1 MPQRSIAGDGVIARL
16 RHLPPA
22 GRFKTMSNLL
32 SRLRPSLSAIRFRP
46 RLLDLLHEGYTRRAA
61 TDDVLSGIT
70 VGLIALPL
78 ALALGVASLPAGVA
92 TPFPAPAIGIFTAII
107 GGFIVAC
114 LGGSRVQ
121 ISGPTAAFVAV
132 ILLIVEKHGF
142 DGLLLATLMSGVI
155 LILMGSFGL
164 GTLIKF
170 IPYPVTSGFTT
181 GIAVTLIAG
190 QAASFLGIGG
200 AAPRE
205 FFEKMHWLLERL
217 PGVNIPTVLL
227 AVGAFLLI
235 HFWPKLRGILP
246 ADRIPGAIVAMV
258 LAAGLVGWL
267 GWDRVFGIATVGSQF
282 GPEAIPHSLPPL
294 VWPEITLERIRDLI
308 GPATTIALLGAIES
322 LLSAVV
328 ADGLINDRHDSNTEL
343 IAQGIANLACPLFC
357 GLPVTGAIARTS
369 ANVKAGGRTPVSG
382 MVHAVTLLLIVL
394 VLAPFAQFV
403 PMAAIAAVLMIVAF
417 RMGEWHELMR
427 LRKMPRSDALVLLTT
442 FSLTVIFDLVIA
454 VEVGMVLAAVLF
466 IKRMAETTEISAITT
481 RDELETPEQVMH
493 GKDVPDGVVVFR
505 IFGPFFFGA
514 AEKMEDAL
522 QRVGGL
528 PKVLILRMQLVPAMD
543 ATALN
548 ALESIVERM
557 QAAGGT
563 VILSG
568 PHRQPLD
575 MMMKAGFVQTL
586 GRANIRAHF
595 DDALV
600 RAREILGLPPAAET
614 PAQT

>member
-1 MPQRSIAGDGVIARL
+1 MASEDNSTPDLAGY
-16 RHLPPA
+16 
-22 GRFKTMSNLL
+22 
-32 SRLRPSLSAIRFRP
+32 RPLASSKFRP
-46 RLLDLLHEGYTRRAA
+46 RIFDVFKGYNREHVVADT
-61 TDDVLSGIT
+61 LSGVT

-78 ALALGVASLPAGVA
+78 ALALGIASLPSGIP

-107 GGFIVAC
+107 GGFIVSL

-121 ISGPTAAFVAV
+121 ISGPTAAFVTV
-132 ILLIVEKHGF
+132 VLLIVDKHGF
-142 DGLLLATLMSGVI
+142 DGLLLATMMAGVI

-164 GTLIKF
+164 GTLIKY

-181 GIAVTLIAG
+181 GIAVTLIGG
-190 QAASFLGIGG
+190 QAASFLGIG
-200 AAPRE
+200 AIQPRE
-205 FFEKMHWLLERL
+205 FVEKVPWLMEHL
-217 PGVNIPTVLL
+217 PTLNWPTLL
-227 AVGAFLLI
+227 MAVAAAALIINWPRFRAF
-235 HFWPKLRGILP
+235 LP

-258 LAAGLVGWL
+258 VTAGLVGFL
-267 GWDRVFGIATVGSQF
+267 GWGRSFGIATVGSQF
-282 GPEAIPHSLPPL
+282 GPHAIPHSLPPIT
-294 VWPEITLERIRDLI
+294 WPEFSLDRIRDLI

-343 IAQGIANLACPLFC
+343 IAQGVANLACPLFC

-369 ANVKAGGRTPVSG
+369 ANVKAGGRTPVAG
-382 MVHAVTLLLIVL
+382 MVHALTLLTIVL
-394 VLAPFAQFV
+394 AFSSFAQYV
-403 PMAAIAAVLMIVAF
+403 PMGVIAAVLLVVAL
-417 RMGEWHELMR
+417 RMGEWHELAR

-442 FSLTVIFDLVIA
+442 FSLTVVFDLVVA
-454 VEVGMVLAAVLF
+454 VEVGMMLAAVLF
-466 IKRMAETTEISAITT
+466 IKRIAETTEIAPITA
-481 RDELETPEQVMH
+481 RDELETQEQIAH
-493 GKDVPDGVVVFR
+493 GKDIPDGVVVFR

-522 QRVGGL
+522 QRVGAL

-575 MMMKAGFVQTL
+575 MMIKDGFVQRL
-586 GRANIRAHF
+586 GRKNIRAHF
-595 DDALV
+595 DDALI
-600 RAREILGLPPAAET
+600 RAREILAEQKSKKHHAPT
-614 PAQT
+614 PQETGQ